1 MIAMGNIKP
10 PINRMGGKSRLRKK
24 IISEIPEHICYCE
37 PFFGAGWVFFGKD
50 KSEVEVINDRDRELI
65 NFFKVLKYH
74 TKEVQ
79 RLLEYEIVARDTF
92 YGYKDANIDEMT
104 DIQRAIRFMYIINQ
118 SFASRGISFGYGAL
132 RKPTQKLFE
141 LDNLNLIRE
150 RLSNTFIENKD
161 AIDIIKRYDREGT
174 FFFIDPPY
182 FETTGYSDAFEEDK
196 QIELRDV
203 LLNIKGK
210 FLLTINANEK
220 IREWYNGCTI
230 EEVDVNYSV
239 SRQATARKKYKEL
252 IIKNY

>member
-1 MIAMGNIKP
+1 
-10 PINRMGGKSRLRKK
+10 
-24 IISEIPEHICYCE
+24 
-37 PFFGAGWVFFGKD
+37 
-50 KSEVEVINDRDRELI
+50 
-65 NFFKVLKYH
+65 
-74 TKEVQ
+74 
-79 RLLEYEIVARDTF
+79 
-92 YGYKDANIDEMT
+92 
-104 DIQRAIRFMYIINQ
+104 MYIINQ
-118 SFASRGISFGYGAL
+118 SFASRGISFGYGVL

-182 FETTGYSDAFEEDK
+182 FETTGYSYAFEEDK